1 MHIFDIIIF
10 VEQPKIYMWSV
21 EITTISALLFA
32 VSNNFNWRKFMNQE
46 QNSQFLGT
54 EKISKLMVK
63 FSVPCVL
70 SLLVSALYNIVD
82 QIFIGN
88 SELSALGN
96 AATGVVFPIFIIAQA
111 FAWCFGDGCAAYLNI
126 CQGKNDS
133 QNAHKSIGTGITI
146 TLVCG
151 IVLMAVFYPLKT
163 QILTLFGASENSI
176 DMAVEYFNLI
186 LAFFP
191 IFMLANMM
199 NAVIR
204 ADGTPAWSM
213 ASMLAGALTNIILD
227 PVFIFG
233 TKWGMFGA
241 ALATVIGQTVS
252 FVITL
257 IYFFRTKTFKL
268 KLKSFVPDLKVF
280 SGALQLGASSFITQM
295 TIVIISLVCNIM
307 LAKYGAVSQYG
318 VDIPIAII
326 GIESKVFTVVIN
338 LVVGIVLGCQP
349 IISYNMGAKK
359 YDRVKELYNKILFC
373 TIVIG
378 LVSTLLFELAPRA
391 VVGMFGTPTNI
402 PNPDDYWK
410 FGELTFRIFLCLVTF
425 TCTIKMTSIFFQAVG
440 RPIRAVVA
448 SMIRDIIC
456 FIPLIIIL
464 PIFFGIEGILFAAPA
479 ADFIAMIVAAA
490 LTVTF
495 MKTLKT
501 DRHAE
506 NIDAVLKPSHKGVI
520 VTIAREHGSS
530 GKQIGKLVAE
540 KLNIPFY
547 YKEMTALAAQES
559 GLDKEFISDINANA
573 PAMLHSL
580 YLSTDVVQ
588 QAIAAQDKV
597 IRKIADNGSCVIVGR
612 AADYVLRDNKDTL
625 RVFIYA
631 NEEYK
636 IKRVMEVYGDDPH
649 QAKENIRRS
658 DEARASYYKNISSLN
673 WGDRHNYE
681 LMLDSSVGLEESA
694 EIICNYI
701 RSRAM

>member
-1 MHIFDIIIF
+1 MDQS
-10 VEQPKIYMWSV
+10 ES
-21 EITTISALLFA
+21 
-32 VSNNFNWRKFMNQE
+32 
-46 QNSQFLGT
+46 SQFLGT
-54 EKISKLMVK
+54 EKISRLMIK

-126 CQGKNDS
+126 CQGKKDT
-133 QNAHKSIGTGITI
+133 QNAHKFIGTGIVI
-146 TLVCG
+146 TLLSAV
-151 IVLMAVFYPLKT
+151 VLMAFFYPLKSRL
-163 QILTLFGASENSI
+163 LTLFGASENSI
-176 DMAVEYFNLI
+176 GYAVEYFNII

-204 ADGTPAWSM
+204 ADGNPAWSM

-233 TKWGMFGA
+233 AKLGMTGA
-241 ALATVIGQTVS
+241 AAATVIGQSVS
-252 FVITL
+252 FIITL

-268 KLKSFVPDLKVF
+268 TLKSFIPDIKVF

-307 LAKYGAVSQYG
+307 LAKYGAMSHYG

-349 IISYNMGAKK
+349 IISYNMGARNHQ
-359 YDRVKELYNKILFC
+359 RVKELYRKILFC
-373 TIVIG
+373 TVVIG
-378 LVSTLLFELAPRA
+378 LASTLLFELAPRA
-391 VVGMFGTPTNI
+391 VVGMFGSPTNL
-402 PNPDDYWK
+402 PNPEDYWT
-410 FGELTFRIFLCLVTF
+410 FGEKTFRIFLCLVTF
-425 TCTIKMTSIFFQAVG
+425 TCVVKMTSIFFQAVG
-440 RPIRAVVA
+440 KPIRAVIA
-448 SMIRDIIC
+448 SMIRDIVC
-456 FIPLIIIL
+456 FIPLIIIF
-464 PIFFGIEGILFAAPA
+464 PAVFGGVEAILFAAPA
-479 ADFIAMIVAAA
+479 ADFIAIIVAAL

-495 MKTLKT
+495 MKTLKAAQS
-501 DRHAE
+501 DAKP
-506 NIDAVLKPSHKGVI
+506 DAVIRPSRKGVI
-520 VTIAREHGSS
+520 VTITREHGSL

-540 KLNIPFY
+540 KLDVPFY

-559 GLDKEFISDINANA
+559 GLDKEFISELNSNSPSI
-573 PAMLHSL
+573 MHSL

-588 QAIAAQDKV
+588 QAVIAQDKV
-597 IRKIADNGSCVIVGR
+597 IRKIAAHGSCVIVGR
-612 AADYVLRDNKDTL
+612 AADYVLRSCEDIV

-631 NEEYK
+631 PESYR
-636 IKRVMEVYGDDPH
+636 IQSVMQVYGDTAEE
-649 QAKENIRRS
+649 AKRNIRRS
-658 DEARASYYKNISSLN
+658 DEARASYYKQISGLN
-673 WGDRHNYE
+673 WGSRNNYE
-681 LMLDSSVGLEESA
+681 LLIDSSAGIEASA
-694 EIICNYI
+694 DTICKYI
-701 RSRAM
+701 QSRLK

>member
-1 MHIFDIIIF
+1 MTK
-10 VEQPKIYMWSV
+10 E
-21 EITTISALLFA
+21 
-32 VSNNFNWRKFMNQE
+32 NGN
-46 QNSQFLGT
+46 FLGT

-88 SELSALGN
+88 SELSTLGN

-126 CQGKNDS
+126 CQGRNDS

-146 TLVCG
+146 TV
-151 IVLMAVFYPLKT
+151 IAAVILMAVFYPLKT
-163 QILTLFGASENSI
+163 QLLSLFGASENSI
-176 DMAVEYFNLI
+176 GYAVEYFNII

-191 IFMLANMM
+191 LFMLSNMM

-213 ASMLAGALTNIILD
+213 ASMLAGAVANIILD

-233 TKWGMFGA
+233 AKWGMKGA
-241 ALATVIGQTVS
+241 AIATVIGQTISFIVS
-252 FVITL
+252 L

-268 KLKSFVPDLKVF
+268 KFKSLIPSFKSFAP
-280 SGALQLGASSFITQM
+280 ALQLGTSSFITQM

-307 LAKYGAVSQYG
+307 LAKYGAMSKYG

-349 IISYNMGAKK
+349 IISYNMGAKRF
-359 YDRVKELYNKILFC
+359 DRVKELYRKILFC

-378 LVSTLLFELAPRA
+378 LLSTALFEIAPDA
-391 VVGMFGTPTNI
+391 VVGMFGTPTNESI
-402 PNPDDYWK
+402 NPEMYWE
-410 FGELTFRIFLCLVTF
+410 FGRLTFRIFLSLVTF

-440 RPIRAVVA
+440 KPISAVVA

-456 FIPLIIIL
+456 FVPLIIIL
-464 PIFFGIEGILFAAPA
+464 PMSFEIQGILYAAPC
-479 ADFIAMIVAAA
+479 ADFIAMIVAAG
-490 LTVTF
+490 LTVKF
-495 MKTLKT
+495 MSSIKKQP
-501 DRHAE
+501 AE
-506 NIDAVLKPSHKGVI
+506 EESAAALKPSKKGVI
-520 VTIAREHGSS
+520 ITIAREHGSS

-540 KLNIPFY
+540 KLGIPFY

-559 GLDKEFISDINANA
+559 GLDKEFISEINSNSPDIF
-573 PAMLHSL
+573 HQL

-588 QAIAAQDKV
+588 QAITAQDKV

-612 AADYVLRDNKDTL
+612 AADYVLRNYEDVV
-625 RVFIYA
+625 RIFIYA
-631 NEEYK
+631 DEDYK
-636 IKRVMEVYGDDPH
+636 ISRVMEVYGDDIKR
-649 QAKENIRRS
+649 AKENISRS
-658 DEARASYYKNISSLN
+658 DAARASYYKNISGLD

-681 LMLDSSVGLEESA
+681 LLVDSSVGVEKSVD
-694 EIICNYI
+694 IICDYI
-701 RSRAM
+701 SNK